1 MPSRA
6 AKRGLSTVRVMMHK
20 NVEGPALA
28 AARRRIP
35 HILMRVGGELP
46 NPSNSPGLSD
56 RAPRYVL
63 LGCDCGSV
71 DAIDFHGDG
80 VDVFLPS
87 AVVLA
92 ERTTLD
98 DLLSDA
104 ARLNTFKSIATSLL
118 SMNDPNA
125 NDQGRKGIHNTFW
138 AV

>member
-1 MPSRA
+1 MPVQIDD
-6 AKRGLSTVRVMMHK
+6 LLRVATSNGASDLHLK
-20 NVEGPALA
+20 AGAFPY
-28 AARRRIP
+28 
-35 HILMRVGGELP
+35 MRVGGELP